1 MTPVGAQV
9 TGLRVGPLEDGQ
21 VRVLRALLAEH
32 GVLVMRGQ
40 DVDDEAFTMFL
51 RSFGELAFTAGET
64 PVPGRPELNL
74 ITNVGRSDPPRSTF
88 HTDTSYVRNPPAYT
102 ALRAVAVPDRGGQT
116 LFTNQYLAHDS
127 LPATLRRQLE
137 GRTITHVVTGLDLD
151 DSQEA
156 SARHPVLQAHPV
168 SGRTA
173 LYLSSPARCVEI
185 SGMPAR
191 QAADVIDFL
200 FAHSTREDNVH
211 RHDWSPG
218 DVVMWDNRCVLHRAD
233 HDGVVGDRVMHRGMV
248 AAASPLR

>member
-1 MTPVGAQV
+1 
-9 TGLRVGPLEDGQ
+9 
-21 VRVLRALLAEH
+21 
-32 GVLVMRGQ
+32 
-40 DVDDEAFTMFL
+40 
-51 RSFGELAFTAGET
+51 
-64 PVPGRPELNL
+64 
-74 ITNVGRSDPPRSTF
+74 
-88 HTDTSYVRNPPAYT
+88 AYT

-151 DSQEA
+151 DSQET